1 MLEPPNKYSL
11 SFLSCSD
18 TPLVRILPK
27 DRFSA
32 SSSFN
37 DSVTAPNVRF
47 PNEQQFG
54 LSAPTEPWCPA
65 KRDDWDYA
73 QEYVIVDLGCQQT
86 VRKLEGKDSHTL
98 QYAVQYSNDEK
109 IWKSLTS
116 EDDTYYDKDLKVSVT
131 TKAIIHPRPCPQV
144 GVAAFDRCTVP
155 KFHAHRAQTEE
166 DGT

>member
-11 SFLSCSD
+11 SFFSGSD
-18 TPLVRILPK
+18 TPLVGILPK

-47 PNEQQFG
+47 G

-73 QEYVIVDLGCQQT
+73 KEYVIVDLGCQQT
-86 VRKLEGKDSHTL
+86 VRKLKGKDSHTL

-116 EDDTYYDKDLKVSVT
+116 EDETYYDKDLKVSVT
-131 TKAIIHPRPCPQV
+131 TKAIIHPRRALSP
-144 GVAAFDRCTVP
+144 GRRCCI
-155 KFHAHRAQTEE
+155 
-166 DGT
+166 